1 MEQLVDVRRALE
13 LLAISEASLYR
24 FVRRGEVAVVK
35 LGGRT
40 LFRPADLEALVERHL
55 RGGQQAR
62 ERE

>member
-1 MEQLVDVRRALE
+1 MENLYDVQQAREALGVSAPTLFRLVKHGE
-13 LLAISEASLYR
+13 L
-24 FVRRGEVAVVK
+24 VAVK

>member
-1 MEQLVDVRRALE
+1 MEKLYDVKRALE
-13 LLAISEASLYR
+13 VLCISKPTLFR
-24 FVRRGEVAVVK
+24 LIRRGEPAAVK